1 MAEINEDMISKGA
14 NSTPFEINENGSLMI
29 YQNEKGDTKVDVL
42 FRDGNIWMTQAAIA
56 ELYQTRPQNITQHIK
71 NIYTDDELDESRT
84 CKNYLQVQ
92 TEGNRQIKRNTKH
105 YSFEMILAI
114 GYRVRTHVGIHFRNW
129 ATNLIHEYTQ
139 KGFVLND
146 ERLKN
151 PKQFGDDYFD
161 ELLERIKDIRSSE
174 QRFYEKVKAIYAT
187 SIDYDKDDEKTKLF
201 FKTVQNKMHYSVHS
215 HTATEIIDSR
225 ADATKDNMGLTSWKG
240 AVVRKG
246 DVDIA
251 KNYLSKD
258 EIEALNRIV
267 VMYLDYAEDMAR
279 QHIPMHM
286 ADWENKLN
294 DFLKFYGRKV
304 LDNSGKI
311 SSKQAK
317 EKAYAEYEKFNAAR
331 IERQK
336 TYLQELEEDV
346 SLIEKVKN

>member
-1 MAEINEDMISKGA
+1 MNGELN
-14 NSTPFEINENGSLMI
+14 NNGSLMI

-42 FRDGNIWMTQAAIA
+42 FQDGNIWMTQASIA
-56 ELYQTRPQNITQHIK
+56 ELYQTKPQNITQHIK
-71 NIYTDDELDESRT
+71 HIYEDGELDENRT
-84 CKNYLQVQ
+84 CKEYLQVQ
-92 TEGNRQIKRNTKH
+92 TEGKRQIKRHTKH
-105 YSFEMILAI
+105 YSFDMILAI

-129 ATNLIHEYTQ
+129 ATSLIHEYTQ

-146 ERLKN
+146 ERLKS

-161 ELLERIKDIRSSE
+161 ELLERIKDIRASE

-187 SIDYDKDDEKTKLF
+187 SIDYDKDDKQTKLF

-215 HTATEIIDSR
+215 HTAAEIIDSR

-258 EIEALNRIV
+258 EVEALNRIV
-267 VMYLDYAEDMAR
+267 VMYLDYAEDMAKQR
-279 QHIPMHM
+279 VPMHM

-294 DFLKFYGRKV
+294 EFLKFYGRNV
-304 LDNSGKI
+304 LDNAGTVSAEKA
-311 SSKQAK
+311 KQ
-317 EKAYAEYEKFNAAR
+317 KAYAEYEKFNNAR
-331 IERQK
+331 IEKQK
-336 TYLQELEEDV
+336 ADFDELESKVE
-346 SLIEKVKN
+346 SLQGNNK

>member
-1 MAEINEDMISKGA
+1 M
-14 NSTPFEINENGSLMI
+14 ENKIKSNGGLMI

-42 FRDGNIWMTQAAIA
+42 FQNGNIWMTQAAIA
-56 ELYQTRPQNITQHIK
+56 ELYQTKPQNITQHIK
-71 NIYTDDELDESRT
+71 HIYEDGELDENRT

-129 ATNLIHEYTQ
+129 ATSLIHEYTQ

-151 PKQFGDDYFD
+151 PKPLGDDYFD
-161 ELLERIKDIRSSE
+161 ELLERIKDIRASE

-187 SIDYDKDDEKTKLF
+187 SIDYDKDNEKTKLF

-215 HTATEIIDSR
+215 HTAAEIINSR

-258 EIEALNRIV
+258 ELEALNRIV
-267 VMYLDYAEDMAR
+267 VMYLDYAEDMAK

-294 DFLKFYGRKV
+294 DFLKFYGRKI
-304 LDNSGKI
+304 LDNAGSVTAEE
-311 SSKQAK
+311 AK
-317 EKAYAEYEKFNAAR
+317 NKAYAEYQKFNTAR
-331 IERQK
+331 IEKQK
-336 TYLQELEEDV
+336 TDFAELESRVE
-346 SLIEKVKN
+346 SLQGKNK

>member
-1 MAEINEDMISKGA
+1 MNGELN
-14 NSTPFEINENGSLMI
+14 NNGSLMI

-42 FRDGNIWMTQAAIA
+42 FQDGNIWMTQASIA
-56 ELYQTRPQNITQHIK
+56 ELYQTKPQNITQHIK
-71 NIYTDDELDESRT
+71 HIYEDGELDENRT
-84 CKNYLQVQ
+84 CKEYLQVQ
-92 TEGNRQIKRNTKH
+92 TEGKRQIKRHTKH

-129 ATNLIHEYTQ
+129 ATSLIHEYTQ

-146 ERLKN
+146 ERLKS

-161 ELLERIKDIRSSE
+161 ELLERIKDIRASE

-187 SIDYDKDDEKTKLF
+187 SIDYDKDDKQTKLF

-215 HTATEIIDSR
+215 HTAAEIIDSR

-258 EIEALNRIV
+258 EVEALNRIV
-267 VMYLDYAEDMAR
+267 VMYLDYAEDMAKQR
-279 QHIPMHM
+279 VPMHM

-294 DFLKFYGRKV
+294 EFLKFYGRNV
-304 LDNSGKI
+304 LDNAGTVSAEKA
-311 SSKQAK
+311 KQ
-317 EKAYAEYEKFNAAR
+317 KAYAEYEKFNNAR
-331 IERQK
+331 IEKQK
-336 TYLQELEEDV
+336 ADFDELESKVE
-346 SLIEKVKN
+346 SLQGNK

>member
-1 MAEINEDMISKGA
+1 MNGELN
-14 NSTPFEINENGSLMI
+14 NNGSLMI

-42 FRDGNIWMTQAAIA
+42 FQDGNIWMTQASIA
-56 ELYQTRPQNITQHIK
+56 ELYQTKPQNITQHIK
-71 NIYTDDELDESRT
+71 HIYEDGELDENRT
-84 CKNYLQVQ
+84 CKEYLQVR
-92 TEGNRQIKRNTKH
+92 TEGKRQIKRHTKH

-129 ATNLIHEYTQ
+129 ATSLIHEYTQ

-151 PKQFGDDYFD
+151 PKQFGEDYFD
-161 ELLERIKDIRSSE
+161 ELLARIKDIRASE

-187 SIDYDKDDEKTKLF
+187 SIDYDKDDKQTKLF

-215 HTATEIIDSR
+215 HTAAEIIDSR

-258 EIEALNRIV
+258 EVEALNRIV
-267 VMYLDYAEDMAR
+267 VMYLDYAEDMA
-279 QHIPMHM
+279 
-286 ADWENKLN
+286 K
-294 DFLKFYGRKV
+294 
-304 LDNSGKI
+304 
-311 SSKQAK
+311 
-317 EKAYAEYEKFNAAR
+317 
-331 IERQK
+331 
-336 TYLQELEEDV
+336 
-346 SLIEKVKN
+346 

>member
-1 MAEINEDMISKGA
+1 MNGELN
-14 NSTPFEINENGSLMI
+14 NNGSLMI

-42 FRDGNIWMTQAAIA
+42 FQDGNIWMTQASIA
-56 ELYQTRPQNITQHIK
+56 ELYQTKPQNITQHIK
-71 NIYTDDELDESRT
+71 HIYEDGELDENRT
-84 CKNYLQVQ
+84 CKEYLQVQ
-92 TEGNRQIKRNTKH
+92 TEGKRQIKRHTKH
-105 YSFEMILAI
+105 YSFDMILAI

-129 ATNLIHEYTQ
+129 ATSLIHEYTQ

-146 ERLKN
+146 ERLKS

-161 ELLERIKDIRSSE
+161 ELLERIKDIRASE

-187 SIDYDKDDEKTKLF
+187 SIDYDKDDKQTKLF

-215 HTATEIIDSR
+215 HTAAEIIDSR

-258 EIEALNRIV
+258 EVEALNRIV
-267 VMYLDYAEDMAR
+267 IMYLDYAEDMAK
-279 QHIPMHM
+279 QHVPMHM

-294 DFLKFYGRKV
+294 EFLKFYGRNV
-304 LDNSGKI
+304 LDNAGTVSAEKA
-311 SSKQAK
+311 KQ
-317 EKAYAEYEKFNAAR
+317 KAYAEYEKFNNAR
-331 IERQK
+331 IEKQK
-336 TYLQELEEDV
+336 ADFDELESKVE
-346 SLIEKVKN
+346 SLQGNK

>member
-1 MAEINEDMISKGA
+1 MENEIKS
-14 NSTPFEINENGSLMI
+14 NGGLMI

-42 FRDGNIWMTQAAIA
+42 FQNGNIWMTQAAIA
-56 ELYQTRPQNITQHIK
+56 ELYQTKPQNITQHIK
-71 NIYTDDELDESRT
+71 HIYEDGELDENRT

-129 ATNLIHEYTQ
+129 ATSLIHEYTQ

-151 PKQFGDDYFD
+151 PKPLGDDYFD
-161 ELLERIKDIRSSE
+161 ELLERIKDIRASE

-187 SIDYDKDDEKTKLF
+187 SIDYDKDNEKTKLF

-215 HTATEIIDSR
+215 HTAAEIINSR

-240 AVVRKG
+240 AIVRKG

-258 EIEALNRIV
+258 ELEALNRIV
-267 VMYLDYAEDMAR
+267 VMYLDYAEDMAK

-286 ADWENKLN
+286 TDWENKLN
-294 DFLKFYGRKV
+294 DFLKFYGRKI
-304 LDNSGKI
+304 LDNAGSVTAEE
-311 SSKQAK
+311 AK
-317 EKAYAEYEKFNAAR
+317 NKAYAEYQKFNTAR
-331 IERQK
+331 IEKQK
-336 TYLQELEEDV
+336 TDFAELESRLEYLQG
-346 SLIEKVKN
+346 KNK

>member
-1 MAEINEDMISKGA
+1 MNGELN
-14 NSTPFEINENGSLMI
+14 NNGSLMI

-42 FRDGNIWMTQAAIA
+42 FQDGNIWMTQASIA
-56 ELYQTRPQNITQHIK
+56 ELYQTKPQNITQHIK
-71 NIYTDDELDESRT
+71 HIYEDGELDENRT
-84 CKNYLQVQ
+84 CKEYLQVQ
-92 TEGNRQIKRNTKH
+92 TEGKRQIKRHTKH
-105 YSFEMILAI
+105 YSFDMILAI

-129 ATNLIHEYTQ
+129 ATSLIHEYTQ

-146 ERLKN
+146 ERLKS

-161 ELLERIKDIRSSE
+161 ELLERIKDIRASE

-187 SIDYDKDDEKTKLF
+187 SIDYDKDDKQTKLF

-215 HTATEIIDSR
+215 HTAAEIIDSR

-258 EIEALNRIV
+258 EVEALNRIV
-267 VMYLDYAEDMAR
+267 VMYLDYAEDMAKQR
-279 QHIPMHM
+279 VPMHM

-294 DFLKFYGRKV
+294 EFLKFYGRNV
-304 LDNSGKI
+304 LDNAGTVSAEKA
-311 SSKQAK
+311 KQ
-317 EKAYAEYEKFNAAR
+317 KAYAEYEKFNNAR
-331 IERQK
+331 IEKQK
-336 TYLQELEEDV
+336 ADFDELESKVE
-346 SLIEKVKN
+346 SLQGNK

>member
-1 MAEINEDMISKGA
+1 MENEIKS
-14 NSTPFEINENGSLMI
+14 NGGLMI

-42 FRDGNIWMTQAAIA
+42 FQNGNIWMTQAAIA
-56 ELYQTRPQNITQHIK
+56 ELYQTKPQNITQHIK
-71 NIYTDDELDESRT
+71 HIYEDGELDENRT

-129 ATNLIHEYTQ
+129 ATSLIHEYTQ

-151 PKQFGDDYFD
+151 PKPLGDDYFD
-161 ELLERIKDIRSSE
+161 ELLERIKDIRASE

-187 SIDYDKDDEKTKLF
+187 SIDYDKDNEKTKLF

-215 HTATEIIDSR
+215 HTAAEIINSR

-240 AVVRKG
+240 AIVRKG

-258 EIEALNRIV
+258 ELEALNRIV
-267 VMYLDYAEDMAR
+267 VMYLDYAEDMAK

-294 DFLKFYGRKV
+294 DFLKFYGRKI
-304 LDNSGKI
+304 LDNAGSVTAEE
-311 SSKQAK
+311 AK
-317 EKAYAEYEKFNAAR
+317 NKAYAEYQKFNTAR
-331 IERQK
+331 IEKQK
-336 TYLQELEEDV
+336 TDFAELESRLEYLQG
-346 SLIEKVKN
+346 KNK

>member
-1 MAEINEDMISKGA
+1 MKNEIKS
-14 NSTPFEINENGSLMI
+14 NGGLMI

-42 FRDGNIWMTQAAIA
+42 FQNGNIWMTQAAIA
-56 ELYQTRPQNITQHIK
+56 ELYQTKPQNITQHIK
-71 NIYTDDELDESRT
+71 HIYEDGELDENRT

-129 ATNLIHEYTQ
+129 ATSLIHEYTQ

-151 PKQFGDDYFD
+151 PKPLGDDYFD
-161 ELLERIKDIRSSE
+161 ELLERIKDIRASE

-187 SIDYDKDDEKTKLF
+187 SIDYDKDNEKTKLF

-215 HTATEIIDSR
+215 HTAAEIINSR

-267 VMYLDYAEDMAR
+267 VMYLDYAEDMAK

-294 DFLKFYGRKV
+294 DFLKFYGRKI
-304 LDNSGKI
+304 LDNAGSVTAEE
-311 SSKQAK
+311 AK
-317 EKAYAEYEKFNAAR
+317 NKAYAEYQKFNTAR
-331 IERQK
+331 IEKQK
-336 TYLQELEEDV
+336 TDFAELESRVE
-346 SLIEKVKN
+346 SLQGKNK

>member
-1 MAEINEDMISKGA
+1 MNDELN
-14 NSTPFEINENGSLMI
+14 NNGSLMI

-42 FRDGNIWMTQAAIA
+42 FQDGNIWMTQASIS
-56 ELYQTRPQNITQHIK
+56 ELYQTKPQNITQHIK
-71 NIYTDDELDESRT
+71 HIYEDGELDENRT
-84 CKNYLQVQ
+84 CKEYLQVQ
-92 TEGNRQIKRNTKH
+92 TEGKRQIKRHTKH

-129 ATNLIHEYTQ
+129 ATSLIHEYTQ

-151 PKQFGDDYFD
+151 PKQFGEDYFD
-161 ELLERIKDIRSSE
+161 ELLERIKDIRASE

-187 SIDYDKDDEKTKLF
+187 SIDYDKDDKQTKLF

-215 HTATEIIDSR
+215 HTAAEIIDSR

-267 VMYLDYAEDMAR
+267 VMYLDYAEDMAK
-279 QHIPMHM
+279 QHVPMHM

-294 DFLKFYGRKV
+294 EFLKFYGRNV
-304 LDNSGKI
+304 LDNAGTVSAEKA
-311 SSKQAK
+311 KQ
-317 EKAYAEYEKFNAAR
+317 KAYAEYEKFNNAR
-331 IERQK
+331 IKKQK
-336 TYLQELEEDV
+336 ADFDELESKVE
-346 SLIEKVKN
+346 SLQGNNK

>member
-1 MAEINEDMISKGA
+1 MNGELN
-14 NSTPFEINENGSLMI
+14 NNGSLMI

-42 FRDGNIWMTQAAIA
+42 FQDGNIWMTQASIA
-56 ELYQTRPQNITQHIK
+56 ELYQTKPQNITQHIK
-71 NIYTDDELDESRT
+71 HIYEDGELDENRT
-84 CKNYLQVQ
+84 CKEYLQVQ
-92 TEGNRQIKRNTKH
+92 TEGKRQIKRHTKH
-105 YSFEMILAI
+105 YTFDMILAI

-129 ATNLIHEYTQ
+129 ATSLIHEYTQ

-146 ERLKN
+146 ERLKS

-161 ELLERIKDIRSSE
+161 ELLERIKDIRASE

-187 SIDYDKDDEKTKLF
+187 SIDYDKDDKQTKLF

-215 HTATEIIDSR
+215 HTAAEIIDSR

-258 EIEALNRIV
+258 EVEALNRIV
-267 VMYLDYAEDMAR
+267 VMYLDYAEDMAK
-279 QHIPMHM
+279 QHVPMHM

-294 DFLKFYGRKV
+294 EFLKFYGRNV
-304 LDNSGKI
+304 LDNAGTVSAEKA
-311 SSKQAK
+311 KQ
-317 EKAYAEYEKFNAAR
+317 KAYAEYEKFNNAR
-331 IERQK
+331 IEKQK
-336 TYLQELEEDV
+336 ADFDELESKVE
-346 SLIEKVKN
+346 SLQGNNK

>member
-1 MAEINEDMISKGA
+1 MENEIKS
-14 NSTPFEINENGSLMI
+14 NGGLMI

-42 FRDGNIWMTQAAIA
+42 FQNGNIWMTQAAIA
-56 ELYQTRPQNITQHIK
+56 ELYQTKPQNITQHIK
-71 NIYTDDELDESRT
+71 HIYEDGELDENRT

-129 ATNLIHEYTQ
+129 ATILIHEYTQ

-151 PKQFGDDYFD
+151 PKPLGDDYFD
-161 ELLERIKDIRSSE
+161 ELLERIKDIRASE

-187 SIDYDKDDEKTKLF
+187 SIDYDKDNEKTKLF

-215 HTATEIIDSR
+215 HTAAEIIDSR

-267 VMYLDYAEDMAR
+267 VMYLDYAEDMAK

-294 DFLKFYGRKV
+294 DFLKFYGRKI
-304 LDNSGKI
+304 LDNAGSVTAEE
-311 SSKQAK
+311 AK
-317 EKAYAEYEKFNAAR
+317 NKAYAEYQKFNTAR
-331 IERQK
+331 IEKQK
-336 TYLQELEEDV
+336 TDFAELESRVE
-346 SLIEKVKN
+346 SLQGKNK

>member
-1 MAEINEDMISKGA
+1 MENEIKS
-14 NSTPFEINENGSLMI
+14 NGGLMI

-42 FRDGNIWMTQAAIA
+42 FQNGNIWMTQAAIA
-56 ELYQTRPQNITQHIK
+56 ELYQTKPQNITQHIK
-71 NIYTDDELDESRT
+71 HIYEDGELDENRT

-129 ATNLIHEYTQ
+129 ATSLIHEYTQ

-151 PKQFGDDYFD
+151 PKPLGDDYFD
-161 ELLERIKDIRSSE
+161 ELLERIKDIRASE

-187 SIDYDKDDEKTKLF
+187 SIDYDKDNEKTKLF

-215 HTATEIIDSR
+215 HTAAEIIDSR

-267 VMYLDYAEDMAR
+267 VMYLDYAEDMAK

-294 DFLKFYGRKV
+294 DFLKFYGRKI
-304 LDNSGKI
+304 LDNAGSVTAEE
-311 SSKQAK
+311 AK
-317 EKAYAEYEKFNAAR
+317 NKAYAEYQKFNTER
-331 IERQK
+331 IEKQK
-336 TYLQELEEDV
+336 TDFAELESRVE
-346 SLIEKVKN
+346 SLQGKNK

>member
-1 MAEINEDMISKGA
+1 MENEIKS
-14 NSTPFEINENGSLMI
+14 NGGLMI

-42 FRDGNIWMTQAAIA
+42 FQNGNIWMTQAAIA
-56 ELYQTRPQNITQHIK
+56 ELYQTKPQNITQHIK
-71 NIYTDDELDESRT
+71 HIYEDGELDENRT

-129 ATNLIHEYTQ
+129 ATSLIHEYTQ

-151 PKQFGDDYFD
+151 PKPLGDDYFD
-161 ELLERIKDIRSSE
+161 ELLERIKDIRASE

-187 SIDYDKDDEKTKLF
+187 SIDYDKDNEKTKLF

-215 HTATEIIDSR
+215 HTAAEIINSR

-240 AVVRKG
+240 AIVRKG

-258 EIEALNRIV
+258 ELEALNRIV
-267 VMYLDYAEDMAR
+267 VMYLDYAEDMAK

-294 DFLKFYGRKV
+294 DFLKFYGRKI
-304 LDNSGKI
+304 LDNAGSVTAEE
-311 SSKQAK
+311 AK
-317 EKAYAEYEKFNAAR
+317 NKAYAEYQKFNTAR
-331 IERQK
+331 IEKQK
-336 TYLQELEEDV
+336 TDFAELESRIE
-346 SLIEKVKN
+346 SLQGKNK

>member
-1 MAEINEDMISKGA
+1 
-14 NSTPFEINENGSLMI
+14 MI

-42 FRDGNIWMTQAAIA
+42 FQDGNIWMTQASIA
-56 ELYQTRPQNITQHIK
+56 ELYQTKPQNITQHIK
-71 NIYTDDELDESRT
+71 HIYEDGELDENRT
-84 CKNYLQVQ
+84 CKEYLQVQ
-92 TEGNRQIKRNTKH
+92 TEGKRQIKRHTKH
-105 YSFEMILAI
+105 YSFDMILAI

-129 ATNLIHEYTQ
+129 ATSLIHEYTQ

-161 ELLERIKDIRSSE
+161 ELLERIKDIRASE

-187 SIDYDKDDEKTKLF
+187 SIDYDKDDKQTKLF

-215 HTATEIIDSR
+215 HTAAEIIDSR

-258 EIEALNRIV
+258 EVEALNRIV
-267 VMYLDYAEDMAR
+267 VMYLDYAEDMAKQR
-279 QHIPMHM
+279 VPMHM

-294 DFLKFYGRKV
+294 EFLKFYGRNV
-304 LDNSGKI
+304 LDNAGTVSAEKA
-311 SSKQAK
+311 KQ
-317 EKAYAEYEKFNAAR
+317 KAYAEYEKFNNAR
-331 IERQK
+331 IEKQK
-336 TYLQELEEDV
+336 TDFDELESKVE
-346 SLIEKVKN
+346 SLQGNK

>member
-1 MAEINEDMISKGA
+1 MENEIKS
-14 NSTPFEINENGSLMI
+14 NGGLMI

-42 FRDGNIWMTQAAIA
+42 FQNGNIWMTQAAIA
-56 ELYQTRPQNITQHIK
+56 ELYQTKPQNITQHIEH
-71 NIYTDDELDESRT
+71 IYEDGELDENRT
-84 CKNYLQVQ
+84 CKNYLQVR

-129 ATNLIHEYTQ
+129 ATSLIHEYTQ

-151 PKQFGDDYFD
+151 PKPLGDDYFD
-161 ELLERIKDIRSSE
+161 ELLERIKDIRASE

-187 SIDYDKDDEKTKLF
+187 SIDYDKDNEKTKLF

-215 HTATEIIDSR
+215 HTAAEIINSR

-240 AVVRKG
+240 AIVRKG

-258 EIEALNRIV
+258 ELEALNRIV
-267 VMYLDYAEDMAR
+267 VMYLDYAEDMAK

-294 DFLKFYGRKV
+294 DFLKFYGRKI
-304 LDNSGKI
+304 LDNAGSVTAEE
-311 SSKQAK
+311 AK
-317 EKAYAEYEKFNAAR
+317 NKAYAEYQKFNTAR
-331 IERQK
+331 IEKQK
-336 TYLQELEEDV
+336 TDFAELESRVE
-346 SLIEKVKN
+346 SLQGKNK

>member
-1 MAEINEDMISKGA
+1 MENEIKS
-14 NSTPFEINENGSLMI
+14 NGCLMI

-42 FRDGNIWMTQAAIA
+42 FQNGNIWMTQAAIA
-56 ELYQTRPQNITQHIK
+56 ELYQTKPQNITQHIK
-71 NIYTDDELDESRT
+71 HIYEDGELDENRT

-129 ATNLIHEYTQ
+129 ATSLIHEYTQ

-151 PKQFGDDYFD
+151 PKPLGDDYFD
-161 ELLERIKDIRSSE
+161 ELLERIKDIRASE

-187 SIDYDKDDEKTKLF
+187 SIDYDKDNEKTKLF

-215 HTATEIIDSR
+215 HTAAEIIDSR

-267 VMYLDYAEDMAR
+267 VMYLDYAEDMAK

-294 DFLKFYGRKV
+294 DFLKFYGRKI
-304 LDNSGKI
+304 LDNAGSVTAEE
-311 SSKQAK
+311 AK
-317 EKAYAEYEKFNAAR
+317 NKAYAEYQKFNTAR
-331 IERQK
+331 IEKQK
-336 TYLQELEEDV
+336 TDFAELESRVE
-346 SLIEKVKN
+346 SLQGKNK

>member
-1 MAEINEDMISKGA
+1 MENEIKS
-14 NSTPFEINENGSLMI
+14 NGGLMI

-42 FRDGNIWMTQAAIA
+42 FQNGNIWMTQAAIA
-56 ELYQTRPQNITQHIK
+56 ELYQTKPQNITQHIK
-71 NIYTDDELDESRT
+71 HIYEDGELDENRT

-129 ATNLIHEYTQ
+129 ATSLIHEYTQ

-151 PKQFGDDYFD
+151 PKPLGDDYFD
-161 ELLERIKDIRSSE
+161 ELLERIKDIRASE

-187 SIDYDKDDEKTKLF
+187 SIDYDKDNEKTKLF

-215 HTATEIIDSR
+215 HTAAEIIDSR

-258 EIEALNRIV
+258 ELEALNRIV
-267 VMYLDYAEDMAR
+267 VMYLDYAEDMAK

-294 DFLKFYGRKV
+294 DFLKFYGRKI
-304 LDNSGKI
+304 LDNAGSVTAEE
-311 SSKQAK
+311 AK
-317 EKAYAEYEKFNAAR
+317 NKAYAEYQKFNTAR
-331 IERQK
+331 IEKQK
-336 TYLQELEEDV
+336 TDFAELESRVE
-346 SLIEKVKN
+346 SLQGKNK

>member
-1 MAEINEDMISKGA
+1 MENEIKS
-14 NSTPFEINENGSLMI
+14 NGGLMI

-42 FRDGNIWMTQAAIA
+42 FQNGNIWMTQAAIA
-56 ELYQTRPQNITQHIK
+56 ELYQTKPQNITQHIK
-71 NIYTDDELDESRT
+71 HIYEDGELDENRT

-129 ATNLIHEYTQ
+129 ATSLIHEYTQ

-151 PKQFGDDYFD
+151 PKPLGDDYFD
-161 ELLERIKDIRSSE
+161 ELLERIKDIRASE

-187 SIDYDKDDEKTKLF
+187 SIDYDKDNEKTKLF

-215 HTATEIIDSR
+215 HTAAEIIDSR
-225 ADATKDNMGLTSWKG
+225 ADATKDNMGLTSWKE

-258 EIEALNRIV
+258 ELEALNRIV
-267 VMYLDYAEDMAR
+267 VMYLDYAEDMAK

-294 DFLKFYGRKV
+294 DFLKFYGRKI
-304 LDNSGKI
+304 LDNAGSVTAEE
-311 SSKQAK
+311 AK
-317 EKAYAEYEKFNAAR
+317 NKAYAEYQKFNTAR
-331 IERQK
+331 IEKQK
-336 TYLQELEEDV
+336 TDFAELESRVE
-346 SLIEKVKN
+346 SLQGKNK

>member
-1 MAEINEDMISKGA
+1 MNGELN
-14 NSTPFEINENGSLMI
+14 NNGSLMI

-42 FRDGNIWMTQAAIA
+42 FQDGNIWMTQASIA
-56 ELYQTRPQNITQHIK
+56 ELYQTKPQNITQHIK
-71 NIYTDDELDESRT
+71 HIYEDGELDENRT
-84 CKNYLQVQ
+84 CKEYLQVQ
-92 TEGNRQIKRNTKH
+92 TEGKRQIKRHTKH
-105 YSFEMILAI
+105 YSFDMILAI

-129 ATNLIHEYTQ
+129 ATSLIHEYTQ

-161 ELLERIKDIRSSE
+161 ELLERIKDIRASE

-187 SIDYDKDDEKTKLF
+187 SIDYDKDDKQTKLF

-215 HTATEIIDSR
+215 HTAAEIIDSR

-258 EIEALNRIV
+258 EVEALNRIV
-267 VMYLDYAEDMAR
+267 VMYLDYAEDMAKQR
-279 QHIPMHM
+279 VPMHM

-294 DFLKFYGRKV
+294 EFLKFYGRNV
-304 LDNSGKI
+304 LDNAGTVSAEKA
-311 SSKQAK
+311 KQ
-317 EKAYAEYEKFNAAR
+317 KAYAEYEKFNNAR
-331 IERQK
+331 IEKQK
-336 TYLQELEEDV
+336 TDFDELESKVE
-346 SLIEKVKN
+346 SLQGNK

>member
-1 MAEINEDMISKGA
+1 MENEIKS
-14 NSTPFEINENGSLMI
+14 NGGLMI
-29 YQNEKGDTKVDVL
+29 YQNEQGDTKVDVL
-42 FRDGNIWMTQAAIA
+42 FQNGNIWMTQAAIA
-56 ELYQTRPQNITQHIK
+56 ELYQTKPQNITQHIK
-71 NIYTDDELDESRT
+71 HIYEDGELDENRT

-129 ATNLIHEYTQ
+129 ATSLIHEYTQ

-151 PKQFGDDYFD
+151 PKSLGDDYFD
-161 ELLERIKDIRSSE
+161 ELLERIKDIRASE

-187 SIDYDKDDEKTKLF
+187 SIDYDKDNEKTKLF

-215 HTATEIIDSR
+215 HTAAEIIDSR

-267 VMYLDYAEDMAR
+267 VMYLDYAEDMAK

-294 DFLKFYGRKV
+294 DFLKFYGRKI
-304 LDNSGKI
+304 LDNAGSVTAEE
-311 SSKQAK
+311 AK
-317 EKAYAEYEKFNAAR
+317 NKAYAEYQKFNTAR
-331 IERQK
+331 IEKQK
-336 TYLQELEEDV
+336 TDFAELESRVE
-346 SLIEKVKN
+346 SLQGKNK

>member
-1 MAEINEDMISKGA
+1 MNGELN
-14 NSTPFEINENGSLMI
+14 NNGSLMI

-42 FRDGNIWMTQAAIA
+42 FQDGNIWMTQASIA
-56 ELYQTRPQNITQHIK
+56 ELYQTKPQNITQHIK
-71 NIYTDDELDESRT
+71 HIYEDGELDENRT
-84 CKNYLQVQ
+84 CKEYLQVQ
-92 TEGNRQIKRNTKH
+92 TEGKRQIKRHTKH

-129 ATNLIHEYTQ
+129 ATSLIHEYTQ

-146 ERLKN
+146 ERLKS

-161 ELLERIKDIRSSE
+161 ELLERIKDIRASE

-187 SIDYDKDDEKTKLF
+187 SIDYDKDDKQTKLF

-215 HTATEIIDSR
+215 HTAAEIIDSR

-258 EIEALNRIV
+258 EVEALNRIV
-267 VMYLDYAEDMAR
+267 VMYLDYAEDMAK
-279 QHIPMHM
+279 QHVPMHM

-294 DFLKFYGRKV
+294 EFLKFYGRNV
-304 LDNSGKI
+304 LDNAGTVSAEKA
-311 SSKQAK
+311 KQ
-317 EKAYAEYEKFNAAR
+317 KAYAEYEKFNNAR
-331 IERQK
+331 IEKQK
-336 TYLQELEEDV
+336 ADFDELESKVE
-346 SLIEKVKN
+346 SLQGNNK